1 MSTPDDHR
9 YRLSIARPAAPA
21 LTTSLPPK
29 IAHAAYAFISGP
41 LLDDPRRVGKPLKP
55 PLAPAYSARRG
66 DYRILYLIDDAT
78 STVEVTAISRPSDA
92 YRS

>member
-9 YRLSIARPAAPA
+9 YRLRIARPAAHA
-21 LTTSLPPK
+21 LTTSLPAK